1 MGEYGFKPEE
11 AIQPKKETEEKK
23 ETVTEKRERLFPLF
37 EHSRDAKDHRT
48 QEIHVTRE
56 FQGKKETTEYLVVTE
71 VDDQGIVFG
80 YYDEYDELAEA
91 AEMSWEE
98 LLDAKQSSDVG

>member
-1 MGEYGFKPEE
+1 
-11 AIQPKKETEEKK
+11 
-23 ETVTEKRERLFPLF
+23 
-37 EHSRDAKDHRT
+37 
-48 QEIHVTRE
+48 
-56 FQGKKETTEYLVVTE
+56 VVTE